1 MKFKLL
7 IVSIALM
14 MGAQIAAN
22 AQLPDADKVEAIVR
36 KCVETRRQILDRKLT
51 TLETNKL
58 TDKAV
63 KEMRASLDKLRYK
76 LHCEIVDV
84 LETARAGRDF
94 SNVKTLCKIL
104 EFPDSE
110 PKTISIPLPSDQVKR
125 LKPGVVVEFFGTL
138 ETTNAQWINCYYFLP
153 LSEKNS
159 YFFDDEANYSFL
171 RSLSGLGPDQ
181 QISGLPKDDEEK
193 IPIALGMKSEKCV
206 ILSPTLVKKIVDN
219 VSKPDPR
226 WHIPDHPV
234 PTGSISP

>member
-1 MKFKLL
+1 MKLNYL

-14 MGAQIAAN
+14 MAAPIAAN
-22 AQLPDADKVEAIVR
+22 AQLPDADKVEAIVQ
-36 KCVETRRQILDRKLT
+36 KCVETRRQILGRKLT
-51 TLETNKL
+51 TLETNKQ

-76 LHCEIVDV
+76 MHCEIVDV
-84 LETARAGRDF
+84 LETAGAGRDF
-94 SNVKTLCKIL
+94 SNVKTLCRIL
-104 EFPDSE
+104 ELPGSE

-138 ETTNAQWINCYYFLP
+138 ETTNAQWINCYYLLP

-159 YFFDDEANYSFL
+159 DFFDDEANYSFI

-181 QISGLPKDDEEK
+181 QISGLPKDEEEK

-226 WHIPDHPV
+226 WYIPDHPA